1 MEMSFR
7 TLLGVSYDSAPV
19 PNYQSCQTQSRPLIN
34 INFLLYKLIVMHILW
49 CYGLWVC
56 FQLPIETT
64 QISNPVTHELRDVL
78 AERVVLA
85 QTLPTRQKE
94 TWL

>member
-1 MEMSFR
+1 
-7 TLLGVSYDSAPV
+7 
-19 PNYQSCQTQSRPLIN
+19 
-34 INFLLYKLIVMHILW
+34 MHILW